1 MDIYLNEC
9 PPMLKMFLT
18 QWQILTT
25 LCHGANYFVD
35 QVQKKSLSK
44 SLFFSVDVEPS
55 CKTFMIPMVYMLE
68 NMLMPSVSNL

>member
-1 MDIYLNEC
+1 MDIYMNEC
-9 PPMLKMFLT
+9 PPMLKMFVT

-44 SLFFSVDVEPS
+44 FFFSVNVEPS
-55 CKTFMIPMVYMLE
+55 YKTFMIPMVYMLE
-68 NMLMPSVSNL
+68 NMLMS

>member
-35 QVQKKSLSK
+35 QVKKKSLYK
-44 SLFFSVDVEPS
+44 CLFFSVDVETS
-55 CKTFMIPMVYMLE
+55 YKTFMIPRVYVLE
-68 NMLMPSVSNL
+68 NMLMS